1 MKATGL
7 PFRSTHILRKG
18 GATDIYNK
26 TGSVAMVQAVLG
38 VSSMEIA
45 QVYAKPQDSLL
56 QSYYKETYKKEKSL

>member
-1 MKATGL
+1 
-7 PFRSTHILRKG
+7 
-18 GATDIYNK
+18 
-26 TGSVAMVQAVLG
+26 MVQAVLG